1 MVRRSPAAQTTSVGP
16 YTLAKPSVAV
26 GRGSTPRL
34 SASELDRAGVRNVS
48 PMHGRATEPLTL
60 TTDRVPRQSLT

>member
-34 SASELDRAGVRNVS
+34 SASELDRAGVL
-48 PMHGRATEPLTL
+48 GRGVALWGGWL
-60 TTDRVPRQSLT
+60 VGLLGII